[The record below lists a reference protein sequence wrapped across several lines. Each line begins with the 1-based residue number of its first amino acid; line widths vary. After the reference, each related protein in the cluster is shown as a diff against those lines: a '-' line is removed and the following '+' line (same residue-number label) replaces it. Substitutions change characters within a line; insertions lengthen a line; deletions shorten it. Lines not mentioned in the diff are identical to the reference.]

1 MYIDCVDGLH
11 CAHTL
16 QASSACHSPVH
27 SGQHSHWFAGEPQ
40 LMLTAG
46 PAAMGMGVV
55 PPVQP
60 GYAAAP
66 GFGAMPAGP
75 MPPAGMPA
83 GMPAYG
89 YSM

>member
-1 MYIDCVDGLH
+1 
-11 CAHTL
+11 
-16 QASSACHSPVH
+16 
-27 SGQHSHWFAGEPQ
+27 
-40 LMLTAG
+40 MLTAG

>member
-1 MYIDCVDGLH
+1 MSV
-11 CAHTL
+11 HTHSKHH
-16 QASSACHSPVH
+16 QHAIAQSIVASILIVTHV
-27 SGQHSHWFAGEPQ
+27 AGEPQ